1 MPEEFRPRTRWEE
14 KMSRYALFFLLIP
27 CCFMFNGCTLLSADK
42 SDDLQAQINN
52 LRMENQ
58 SLKEEYDGKLEQL
71 KVNNENLTAQIRHLI
86 EEKQRLSSENQDM
99 MARLDRL
106 EQKTGKGK
114 PPAKSAVMEEN
125 RDIKIKVLSGNG
137 DIGSAKKMAR
147 RLEEMGYQVSQVD
160 FATRSNFEKDTV
172 FFSKSAEEEA
182 KRLVSSLG
190 SNTTMREIT
199 WSSSYEIIVV
209 TGLPR

>member
-1 MPEEFRPRTRWEE
+1 
-14 KMSRYALFFLLIP
+14 
-27 CCFMFNGCTLLSADK
+27 MFNGCTLLSADK
-42 SDDLQAQINN
+42 SGDLQAQINT

-71 KVNNENLTAQIRHLI
+71 KVTNENLTAQIRHLI
-86 EEKQRLSSENQDM
+86 EEKQRLSSENQEM

-114 PPAKSAVMEEN
+114 PPAKSAVTEEN